1 MKQRECVLTFT
12 LSCTEFCM
20 FNSTFTN
27 VLHFVVFT
35 VTNAL
40 KLNYRIYG
48 LTLGMKDTTI
58 IKCK

>member
-1 MKQRECVLTFT
+1 MCTYIR
-12 LSCTEFCM
+12 TEFCM